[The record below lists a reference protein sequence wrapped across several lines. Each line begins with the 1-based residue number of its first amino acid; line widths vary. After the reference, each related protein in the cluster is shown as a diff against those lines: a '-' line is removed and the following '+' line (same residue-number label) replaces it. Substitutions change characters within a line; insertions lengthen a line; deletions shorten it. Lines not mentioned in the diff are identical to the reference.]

1 MVYRT
6 GCLKLAHGASVQ
18 ARESIGGSV
27 AHVQSYIVRCRSVV
41 MVQMIKLFLYTSRR
55 TTSHHKLCKTIAMAL
70 RHSIALSSIAC
81 LTAAFPIHFPPTA
94 FTNSTT
100 LESTTI
106 PSLIDPNAALAW
118 DNTKSPSIL
127 LCNGPNFA
135 GECQLLE
142 KNAARTCL
150 NLDNGRRDQAMGLE
164 VGSLKVGGG
173 AACVLFE

>member
-6 GCLKLAHGASVQ
+6 GCLKLARRASVQ
-18 ARESIGGSV
+18 ARESIRGSV
-27 AHVQSYIVRCRSVV
+27 AHVRSYIVRCRSVV

-55 TTSHHKLCKTIAMAL
+55 TSSYHKLCKTIVMAL
-70 RHSIALSSIAC
+70 RHSVVLSIVC
-81 LTAAFPIHFPPTA
+81 LTAAFPIHFPPMA
-94 FTNSTT
+94 FTNSTS
-100 LESTTI
+100 LDSTTV
-106 PSLIDPNAALAW
+106 PSLVDPKAALAW

-135 GECQLLE
+135 GECRLLE

-150 NLDNGRRDQAMGLE
+150 NLDNGRRDQTMGLE

-173 AACVLFE
+173 AECVLFE